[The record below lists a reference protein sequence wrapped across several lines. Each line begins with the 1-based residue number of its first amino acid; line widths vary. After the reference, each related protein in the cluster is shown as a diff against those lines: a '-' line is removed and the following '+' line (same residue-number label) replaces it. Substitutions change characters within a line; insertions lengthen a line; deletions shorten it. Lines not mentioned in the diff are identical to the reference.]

1 MIGHYSAMMKETCGK
16 SIKASVIDRCPPRRL
31 RGQKVRRNMKEYSV
45 SYYLDNMYH
54 TYLVDAHHE
63 AEAYEKVLKGIP
75 DECKPIMHDL
85 KIERYYRK
93 W

>member
-1 MIGHYSAMMKETCGK
+1 
-16 SIKASVIDRCPPRRL
+16 
-31 RGQKVRRNMKEYSV
+31 MKEYSV

-75 DECKPIMHDL
+75 EACKPIMHDL